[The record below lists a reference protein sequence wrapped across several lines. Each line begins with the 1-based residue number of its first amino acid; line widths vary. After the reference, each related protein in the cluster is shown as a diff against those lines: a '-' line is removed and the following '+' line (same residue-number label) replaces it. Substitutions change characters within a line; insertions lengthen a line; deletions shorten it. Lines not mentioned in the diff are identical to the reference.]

1 MSPRLP
7 TLGPLARAA
16 RHAGAFALVF
26 TLVAGC
32 ARPVEDGVIRRDS
45 AGVEVVTVTA
55 AAYNV
60 LPTWTIDTGTRLF
73 TIGGEAL
80 DQDVDRL
87 VWAVKLEDGNIL
99 VGRMGPAEIRLH
111 APDGRFLKRVGRS
124 GDGPGEFRHT
134 SLYRAHGDSLLLWDG
149 NLKRLTLLRTD
160 GTVERSSD
168 LRTLPRTIFLG
179 FGGAFADG
187 HLATMPLGWYQDSN
201 VTRLDGERIGMPIY
215 VIDIG
220 RMIVDTQA
228 GYPGFRVY
236 QAEMTEGGQSFRGPA
251 PYELDGFTAILV
263 TDSGMTAAP
272 ADRATVLLRRSDGT
286 IRRQTSLP
294 LDGRQVTP
302 ELWERYIASESASV
316 AREPFVNEMVANYR
330 KSRVVER
337 MPVFGRIHAGPGGE
351 VWLERSWIL
360 ADSVRDYVVLDA
372 TGAPEATLTLPMG
385 RTIQWIGKD
394 VVLATWHDDDDVTYL
409 SAHPLRRSAQ

>member
-1 MSPRLP
+1 M
-7 TLGPLARAA
+7 
-16 RHAGAFALVF
+16 
-26 TLVAGC
+26 
-32 ARPVEDGVIRRDS
+32 
-45 AGVEVVTVTA
+45 TVTA

-294 LDGRQVTP
+294 LEGRQVTP